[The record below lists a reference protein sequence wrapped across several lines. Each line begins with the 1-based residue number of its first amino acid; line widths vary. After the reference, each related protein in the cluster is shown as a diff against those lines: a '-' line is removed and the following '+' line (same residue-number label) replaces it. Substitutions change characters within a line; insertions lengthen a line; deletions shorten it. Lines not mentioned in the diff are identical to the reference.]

1 MDTLLKI
8 GIRNVRRNLRR
19 TLITVLAIFVGV
31 VVMLL
36 TRGLVNGIQGNLKSS
51 VTEVQLGDM
60 QVHAKGYVDSME
72 GAPLTPN
79 LPQDYLTQAMV
90 TAAGGAAVA
99 PRINFGGMISNGERS
114 TMVMVQSIDPAHEY
128 EVALRKK
135 KVISAGR
142 ALEPGDDNTVVLAA
156 GLAQALQ
163 VEIGSTVTILT
174 NTATG
179 AMNATDLTVV
189 GFVAAGNALE
199 NKRLAVMPLAD
210 AQRLLK
216 MEGVVTEFA
225 VRVPP
230 QSGDD
235 GAIVIR
241 DRLAASLAAK
251 GGVAAE
257 VHTWK
262 QLMPTIEQMIKAQNF
277 VLVLIIGIIFFI
289 VLVGIINTML
299 MSVFE
304 RVREIGTMMAMG
316 MRRPQVITVFMFEA
330 LTLGV
335 LGAVF
340 GAFVGILL
348 VMGIDAMEIPLTA
361 PGGAVPMPLRTT
373 LDAAFPIKAILIA
386 VVSALVAAIYPAWQA
401 SKLKPIDAIRSV

>member
-36 TRGLVNGIQGNLKSS
+36 TRGLVNGIQGNLKAS
-51 VTEVQLGDM
+51 VTEVQLGDV

-79 LPQDYLTQAMV
+79 LPQDYLTADL
-90 TAAGGAAVA
+90 AAKAGAEAVA
-99 PRINFGGMISNGERS
+99 PRINFGGMISNGDRS
-114 TMVMVQSIDPAHEY
+114 TMVLAQSIDPAVEY
-128 EVALRKK
+128 AVTPRKK

-142 ALEPGDDNTVVLAA
+142 ALEPGDAGVVVLAT
-156 GLAQALQ
+156 GLAQALD
-163 VEIGSTVTILT
+163 VEIGSTITVLT

-179 AMNATDLTVV
+179 AMNAVDLTVV
-189 GFVAAGNALE
+189 GLVAAGNPLE
-199 NKRLAVMPLAD
+199 NKRLAVIPLAD

-216 MEGVVTEFA
+216 MDGRVTEFA
-225 VRVPP
+225 LRVPVAG
-230 QSGDD
+230 GDALTND
-235 GAIVIR
+235 VKAQ
-241 DRLAASLAAK
+241 LLTLLQQK
-251 GGVAAE
+251 GGADFE

-262 QLMPTIEQMIKAQNF
+262 QLMPTIEQMMKAQNF
-277 VLVLIIGIIFFI
+277 VLILIIGIIFFI

-330 LTLGV
+330 LTLGILGAV
-335 LGAVF
+335 LGAV
-340 GAFVGILL
+340 VGILL
-348 VMGIDAMEIPLTA
+348 VMGIDAMQIPLTT
-361 PGGAVPMPLRTT
+361 PGASVPMPLRTT
-373 LDAAFPIKAILIA
+373 LDAAFPFKAVIIA
-386 VVSALVAAIYPAWQA
+386 TVSALVAAIYPAWQA

>member
-19 TLITVLAIFVGV
+19 TLITILAIFVGV

-79 LPQDYLTQAMV
+79 LPQDFVTAEMV
-90 TAAGGAAVA
+90 AAAGGEAVA
-99 PRINFGGMISNGERS
+99 PRINFGGMISNGDRS
-114 TMVMVQSIDPAHEY
+114 TMVLAQSVDPAKEY
-128 EVALRKK
+128 AVTPRKK
-135 KVISAGR
+135 AVISEGR
-142 ALEPGDDNTVVLAA
+142 ALEPGDTGVAVLAT
-156 GLAQALQ
+156 GLAKALD
-163 VEIGSTVTILT
+163 VKIGSTITILT

-179 AMNATDLTVV
+179 AMNATDLVVV
-189 GFVAAGNALE
+189 GLVAAGNALE
-199 NKRLAVMPLAD
+199 NKRLAVVPLAD
-210 AQRLLK
+210 AQALLK
-216 MEGVVTEFA
+216 MNGVVTEFA

-230 QSGDD
+230 GKGDD
-235 GAIVIR
+235 VTLQVQERLIR
-241 DRLAASLAAK
+241 SLAAK
-251 GGVAAE
+251 GGPETE

-262 QLMPTIEQMIKAQNF
+262 QLMPTIDQMMKAQNF
-277 VLVLIIGIIFFI
+277 VLALIIGIIFFI

-330 LTLGV
+330 LTLGI
-335 LGAVF
+335 LGALF
-340 GAFVGILL
+340 GAVAGILL
-348 VMGIDAMEIPLTA
+348 VMGIDAMEIPLTT
-361 PGGAVPMPLRTT
+361 PGAAVPMPLRTM
-373 LDAAFPIKAILIA
+373 LDVFFPIKAIIIA
-386 VVSALVAAIYPAWQA
+386 TISALIAAIYPAWQA